1 MGNSAEMMS
10 PLLGK
15 RVVAIGVTI
24 LALGMGRLLLRY
36 GKKIWEDKRSYI
48 SYILIWVIVCFGS
61 LIIFK

>member
-1 MGNSAEMMS
+1 MMS